1 MMAPVAG
8 FVSDMA
14 NDIQC
19 QPLTARLE
27 VTGNRLSVPIG
38 SHHGMRMNALAVATG
53 TDTPW
58 QMMRVDSVD
67 RMTSTLVPLNSNRDL
82 QRLAGRTVEFMEVP
96 Q

>member
-1 MMAPVAG
+1 
-8 FVSDMA
+8 
-14 NDIQC
+14 
-19 QPLTARLE
+19 
-27 VTGNRLSVPIG
+27 
-38 SHHGMRMNALAVATG
+38 VATG